1 MTRQKKYPPAAELK
15 RYYDTLQEGFQ
26 LVPLL
31 EQMLKF
37 VVETGNA
44 KTPLMTKIVCSLKD
58 LGTEEPVI
66 LIWAS
71 ANLADSPLLRI
82 EQLKEENRR
91 LQRQL
96 ADHINRDHD
105 DLQRGEIRVKKT
117 KDGQPQ
123 AAAKRSKTD

>member
-1 MTRQKKYPPAAELK
+1 MENMSEKNEKKKYPPVAELK

-31 EQMLKF
+31 EQILKF

-44 KTPLMTKIVCSLKD
+44 NTPLMTKIVCSLKD
-58 LGTEEPVI
+58 LDTEKDVVV
-66 LIWAS
+66 IWAS

-91 LQRQL
+91 LQRAL
-96 ADHINRDHD
+96 SDSITESHAD
-105 DLQRGEIRVKKT
+105 LKRGELRVAT
-117 KDGQPQ
+117 N
-123 AAAKRSKTD
+123 

>member
-1 MTRQKKYPPAAELK
+1 MKKKYPPIAELK
-15 RYYDTLQEGFQ
+15 RYYDTLQEGLQ

-44 KTPLMTKIVCSLKD
+44 KTPLMTKIVCTLKD
-58 LGTEEPVI
+58 LNTEADVVV
-66 LIWAS
+66 IWAS

-82 EQLKEENRR
+82 EQLKEENLQ

-96 ADHINRDHD
+96 ADYINRDHD
-105 DLQRGEIRVKKT
+105 DLKRGELRIKKRMT
-117 KDGQPQ
+117 
-123 AAAKRSKTD
+123 AALDAETSG

>member
-1 MTRQKKYPPAAELK
+1 VAAEGRSESLKEQIEAKKKYPPVAELR

-31 EQMLKF
+31 ESMLKF

-58 LGTEEPVI
+58 LDTEQPVVV
-66 LIWAS
+66 IWAS

-82 EQLKEENRR
+82 EQLKEENTR
-91 LQRQL
+91 LRRQL
-96 ADHINRDHD
+96 ESRIESDVV
-105 DLQRGEIRVKKT
+105 DLKPGELREK
-117 KDGQPQ
+117 
-123 AAAKRSKTD
+123 